1 VTREPGSGLLEITRA
16 ARRSIVGRAFATS
29 PLRLLT
35 PRSHGGA
42 AWVYTASYGGGLLD
56 ADCLTLVVAVAPGA
70 RAFLSTQAS
79 TKVYR
84 SPSGASVELDARVDP
99 GGELVVWPDPV
110 VCFAGSRYR
119 QRQDV
124 ELASDAAL
132 VLVDWM
138 TSGRRAYGERW
149 QFHDYSSRITV
160 RLDGDLILR
169 DALSLT
175 PEDGDLAVRMGRFDV
190 LATAVVIGRRFESI
204 VDCLLDD
211 MSRLKVERVPE
222 CLQSAAP
229 IGGVGCIVRVAGRS
243 VEAVGEVLRRR
254 LSFVPSLLGDDP
266 WSRKW

>member
-16 ARRSIVGRAFATS
+16 ARRSVVRRAFATS

-42 AWVYTASYGGGLLD
+42 AWVYAASYGGGLLD
-56 ADCLTLVVAVAPGA
+56 ADCLKLALAVGPGA

-84 SPSGASVELDARVDP
+84 SPSGASVELDARIESA
-99 GGELVVWPDPV
+99 GLLVLWPDPV

-119 QRQDV
+119 QRQEL

-149 QFHDYSSRITV
+149 QFHDYSSRLTV
-160 RLDGDLILR
+160 RHAGDLILR
-169 DALSLT
+169 DALTLA
-175 PEDGDLAVRMGRFDV
+175 PEDGNLAVRMGRFDV

-204 VDCLLDD
+204 VHSLLDET
-211 MSRLKVERVPE
+211 SRLPVERVPE

-229 IGGVGCIVRVAGRS
+229 IGGAGCIVRIVGRS
-243 VEAVGEVLRRR
+243 VETVGAVLRRT